1 MIRPIVTNNVTVAT
15 RRSSPLDGLRCARL
29 GYEPITHES
38 CGNSRFIDIDH
49 ERAALPKANEEI
61 IVERHRALNWLIRYM
76 NQDWDDVT
84 TDT

>member
-1 MIRPIVTNNVTVAT
+1 MNWAAV
-15 RRSSPLDGLRCARL
+15 DLRIK
-29 GYEPITHES
+29 GQPS
-38 CGNSRFIDIDH
+38 
-49 ERAALPKANEEI
+49 PKANEEI